1 MKPLSFFQFSSSTL
15 LEEGE
20 SVQFSVYVVLLHYLE
35 SLVTLA
41 CRLSLMAIMN
51 EPLGMPWTL
60 ETFTGADL
68 EKYVDRFLKRV
79 EGPDPGA
86 CYPGK
91 CLGF

>member
-1 MKPLSFFQFSSSTL
+1 MEPLTFFQFSSSTL
-15 LEEGE
+15 LEKGE
-20 SVQFSVYVVLLHYLE
+20 SVQFSVYVALLHHHE

-51 EPLGMPWTL
+51 KPLGMPWTF

-86 CYPGK
+86 CSPGK
-91 CLGF
+91 CFGF